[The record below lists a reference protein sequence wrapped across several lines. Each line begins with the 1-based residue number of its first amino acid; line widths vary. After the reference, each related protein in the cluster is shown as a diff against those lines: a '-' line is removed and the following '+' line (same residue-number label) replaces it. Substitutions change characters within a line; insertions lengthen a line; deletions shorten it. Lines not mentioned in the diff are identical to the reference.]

1 MVCLTFP
8 LIWVGGMVT
17 SGDDGMAVPDWPTTY
32 GYNMFLYPVS
42 TWLTGP
48 WGVFIEHSHRLLGAA
63 VGMVSIT
70 LAGSLWLCGAPRS
83 FRWLGVGLVMAVASQ
98 GVLGGMRV
106 VMDERLLAKIHA
118 CTGPAV
124 FALAVLLTGLIAR
137 WRAGNSPQTTAENA
151 RPRRSLSDEALV
163 RLRLLAFA
171 TPALAYLQLIL
182 GAQLRHLSVHSSV
195 GVFRAVVVFHILLA
209 VLLLVQAFTLAW
221 RVSRCDAEVRRP
233 LRAAYWLAG
242 CMLVQVLLGGGT
254 WIVKYGWPLAES
266 PLAWVAGYV
275 VVAESTG
282 QIVMTTAHVAN
293 GSLILAL
300 GVSVALAAAVDL
312 RAVVRSEDEEVRDTE
327 SAAIERSARTTKT
340 PPLRLEVAL

>member
-8 LIWVGGMVT
+8 LIWVGGLVT

-42 TWLTGP
+42 TWLDGP

-63 VGMVSIT
+63 VGMASIA

-83 FRWLGVGLVMAVASQ
+83 LRWLGIGLVAAVASQ

-124 FALAVLLTGLIAR
+124 FALAVLATGLIAR
-137 WRAGNSPQTTAENA
+137 WRVASSEKTATAAA
-151 RPRRSLSDEALV
+151 RLQHSLTDDAYT

-171 TPALAYLQLIL
+171 VPVLAYFQLML

-195 GVFRAVVVFHILLA
+195 GVFRVVVVFHILLA
-209 VLLLVQAFTLAW
+209 VVLLAETFTLAW
-221 RVSRCDAEVRRP
+221 RVRCCDGE
-233 LRAAYWLAG
+233 LRHRLRGTYWLAG
-242 CMLVQVLLGGGT
+242 CMLAQLLLGGGT
-254 WIVKYGWPLAES
+254 WIVKYGWPLADTE
-266 PLAWVAGYV
+266 LVWAAGYV
-275 VVAESTG
+275 IVAESTG
-282 QIVMTTAHVAN
+282 QTVMTTAHVAN

-300 GVSVALAAAVDL
+300 GVHIALVAAVDL
-312 RAVVRSEDEEVRDTE
+312 RAVANSDTKVTGK
-327 SAAIERSARTTKT
+327 SNTERPDSVKMTAQTSSV
-340 PPLRLEVAL
+340 RLEVAL